1 MENST
6 DSSKGNAYEDLL
18 IMTAMNNNKDLE
30 NLIENSSGEI
40 RTKFYRKNIFFN
52 RRYNK
57 TRCRRQYKS

>member
-18 IMTAMNNNKDLE
+18 IMTAMNKNKDLE
-30 NLIENSSGEI
+30 NLIEYSSGKKSE
-40 RTKFYRKNIFFN
+40 NIFFN

-57 TRCRRQYKS
+57 TRCRR